1 MCCSSIVFLPH
12 LPLCAVIK
20 PASQATSAILHV
32 YKTSIDS
39 FYHCIPNHIY
49 HFALLLSLCY
59 RHETHSEKTN
69 HCKVQFPAS
78 VGVCIMVVLR
88 LRLVFCGGGG
98 EVMGTGCCPAGC
110 GLPKTKEIYE
120 GNQQG
125 NTTATV
131 CSENCS

>member
-1 MCCSSIVFLPH
+1 
-12 LPLCAVIK
+12 
-20 PASQATSAILHV
+20 
-32 YKTSIDS
+32 
-39 FYHCIPNHIY
+39 
-49 HFALLLSLCY
+49 
-59 RHETHSEKTN
+59 
-69 HCKVQFPAS
+69 
-78 VGVCIMVVLR
+78 MVVLR
-88 LRLVFCGGGG
+88 LMLVFCGGEG